1 MALYNVLVIE
11 SIKDLF
17 LNYIELFAGC
27 GGLSL
32 GLEANGFELLMANEL
47 SPMAAETYAYNL
59 LNTDLTKADSIKT
72 SKVAWLSSNYSANE
86 VKQRLREDP
95 RTFPELGLGYND
107 LEHNFLKQGQLVVAD
122 LVQLNQWLAKKPAVV
137 QHLKSSMS
145 TGQEVDLV
153 SGGPPCQS
161 FSLAGLREFSNKRN
175 NLPWEFANFVE
186 RIQPKVVLLENVSG
200 ILHAFNNENGKF
212 YAWYEV
218 AKAFAKIGYLPLCLH
233 VNAKYAGAAQ
243 NRPRYIFI
251 GLRFDFFE
259 KISEKFNNQELL
271 LFEKSINFY
280 RKIKELG
287 DLEYGY
293 LQVVDIEDIQNR
305 SLFTE
310 TFLSPLIRNAGQFYT
325 VQDAIDDLKSSFV
338 EESAYVQLINSTFSS
353 QMALAKQHNHDLRS
367 NSEFVKKRFRV
378 YQILSEIDKK
388 IEKEVR
394 QLLKG
399 EQLPLSAQARQVM
412 LEYTY
417 LVEGNQNYKFTDPNL
432 LEVYLRELIT
442 KKQTQ
447 KALLSDQPAPAALSI
462 PDDVCHYD
470 PQELRTL
477 TVREMA
483 RIQSFP
489 DWFAFRSKVTTGGQ
503 MRRFEVPQ
511 YTQVGNAVPPLLG
524 YALGQ
529 VVQSI
534 IALEKRNTLN
544 YELPLRAA

>member
-1 MALYNVLVIE
+1 MLVIRL
-11 SIKDLF
+11 IKDWF

-32 GLEANGFELLMANEL
+32 GLEATGFELLLANEL

-59 LNTDLTKADSIKT
+59 LNTNLFEADCIQT
-72 SKVAWLSSNYSANE
+72 DKVAWLSSNYSIKE

-95 RTFPELGLGYND
+95 RTFPKLGQGYND
-107 LEHNFLKQGQLVVAD
+107 LEHHDLEPGQLVVAD
-122 LVQLNQWLAKKPAVV
+122 LVQLNQWLSQNPSTV
-137 QHLKSSMS
+137 QHLKSCMS

-175 NLPWEFANFVE
+175 TLPWEFANFVE
-186 RIQPKVVLLENVSG
+186 KIQPKVVLLENVSG
-200 ILHAFNNENGKF
+200 ILHAFNNEGGKF

-259 KISEKFNNQELL
+259 KIKISFNAIEKT
-271 LFEKSINFY
+271 LFEKALRFY
-280 RKIKELG
+280 QKIKELG

-293 LQVVDIEDIQNR
+293 LQVVDIEDKE
-305 SLFTE
+305 SYPLFAE
-310 TFLSPLIRNAGQFYT
+310 TFLSPLIRNAGKFYT
-325 VQDAIDDLKSSFV
+325 VKDAIDDLKSSFV
-338 EESAYVQLINSTFSS
+338 DESDYIQLINSTFPNHI
-353 QMALAKQHNHDLRS
+353 ALTKYNNHDLRS
-367 NSEFVKKRFRV
+367 NSDFVKKRFRV
-378 YQILSEIDKK
+378 YQILSKIDKK

-394 QLLKG
+394 QVLKG
-399 EQLPLSAQARQVM
+399 EQQLLSAQARQVM
-412 LEYTY
+412 LGYSY
-417 LVEGNQNYKFTDPNL
+417 LVEGNANYQFSDGFL
-432 LEVYLRELIT
+432 LEEYLRELVT

-447 KALLSDQPAPAALSI
+447 KALIRDQPAPAALSI

-489 DWFAFRSKVTTGGQ
+489 DWFVFRSKVTTGGQ

-524 YALGQ
+524 YALGK
-529 VVQSI
+529 VIQSI
-534 IALEKRNTLN
+534 IAMENKSNLN

>member
-1 MALYNVLVIE
+1 MALYNVLVIRL
-11 SIKDLF
+11 IKDLF

-32 GLEANGFELLMANEL
+32 GLEATGFELLLANEL

-59 LNTDLTKADSIKT
+59 LNTNLVEADCIQT
-72 SKVAWLSSNYSANE
+72 NKVAWLSSNYSTKE

-95 RTFPELGLGYND
+95 RTFPALGQGHND
-107 LEHNFLKQGQLVVAD
+107 LEHQDLKPGQLVVAD
-122 LVQLNQWLAKKPAVV
+122 LVQLNQWLSQNPSTV
-137 QHLKSSMS
+137 QHLKSCMS

-175 NLPWEFANFVE
+175 TLPWEFANFVE
-186 RIQPKVVLLENVSG
+186 RVQPKVVLLENVSG

-259 KISEKFNNQELL
+259 KIKNGFNKIEQK
-271 LFEKSINFY
+271 LFEKSLNFY
-280 RKIKELG
+280 QKLQELG

-293 LQVVDIEDIQNR
+293 LQVVDIEDKENYP
-305 SLFTE
+305 LFAE
-310 TFLSPLIRNAGQFYT
+310 TFLSPLIRNAGKFYT
-325 VQDAIDDLKSSFV
+325 VRDALDDLKSVFV
-338 EESAYVQLINSTFSS
+338 EESSYIRLINSTFSS
-353 QMALAKQHNHDLRS
+353 HLFLAKHNNHNLRS

-378 YQILSEIDKK
+378 YQILSKIDKK

-394 QLLKG
+394 QVLKG
-399 EQLPLSAQARQVM
+399 EQQLLSAQARQVM
-412 LEYTY
+412 LRYFY
-417 LVEGNQNYKFTDPNL
+417 LVEGNTNYQFSDGCL
-432 LEVYLRELIT
+432 LEAYLRELVT

-447 KALLSDQPAPAALSI
+447 KALLRDQPAPAALSI

-524 YALGQ
+524 YALGK
-529 VVQSI
+529 VIQSI
-534 IALEKRNTLN
+534 IAMENKGTLN